1 MRFAPGKAE
10 TETGPVSSPVI
21 LMAAEF
27 LMSETSLDLA
37 ALLCSR
43 LCHDLL
49 SPVGALTN
57 GLELLADEKDTD
69 MRGRIVDL
77 LEQSAKTSA
86 DKLKFFRL
94 AFGAAGGFGEMVPVD
109 EARGVI
115 DALVGN
121 NGRIEARWALD
132 GASLPKPA
140 IKTLLNFAL
149 IGIEALVRGG
159 TLDLGAELRP
169 TEGGGEAEIVVRA
182 TGPRLAFDPLVGRAL
197 HGTLAPG
204 ELSSKT
210 APAAMLRQLADQ
222 LGGEVQSILTEDALV
237 MGAVLPVRQG

>member
-1 MRFAPGKAE
+1 MNDSALE
-10 TETGPVSSPVI
+10 
-21 LMAAEF
+21 
-27 LMSETSLDLA
+27 LA

-43 LCHDLL
+43 LCHDML
-49 SPVGALTN
+49 SPVGALSN
-57 GLELLADEKDTD
+57 GLELLADEKDPD

-109 EARGVI
+109 EARAVI
-115 DALVGN
+115 DALIGN
-121 NGRIEARWALD
+121 NGRIEARWAVE
-132 GASLPKPA
+132 GALPKPA

-159 TLDLGAELRP
+159 TLDLGAELR
-169 TEGGGEAEIVVRA
+169 EGESEIVVRA
-182 TGPRLAFDPLVGRAL
+182 TGPRLAFDPLVGKAL
-197 HGTLAPG
+197 QGTLGAG

-210 APAAMLRQLADQ
+210 APAAMLRQLAEG

-237 MGAVLPVRQG
+237 MGAVLPVR

>member
-1 MRFAPGKAE
+1 MTQP
-10 TETGPVSSPVI
+10 T
-21 LMAAEF
+21 
-27 LMSETSLDLA
+27 DLA

-43 LCHDLL
+43 LCHDML

-57 GLELLADEKDTD
+57 GLELLADEKDSD
-69 MRGRIVDL
+69 MRSRIVEL

-109 EARGVI
+109 EARSVI

-121 NGRIEARWALD
+121 NGRIEARWAVE
-132 GASLPKPA
+132 GALPKPA

-159 TLDLGAELRP
+159 TLDLGAELR
-169 TEGGGEAEIVVRA
+169 EGESEIVVRA
-182 TGPRLAFDPLVGRAL
+182 TGPRLAFDPLVGKAL
-197 HGTLAPG
+197 QGTLGAG

-210 APAAMLRQLADQ
+210 APAAMLRQLAQ
-222 LGGEVQSILTEDALV
+222 GLGGEVQSILTEDALV
-237 MGAVLPVRQG
+237 MGAVLPVR